1 MGFSDY
7 YVQTV
12 STPTPKAKGVIE
24 TSSSTSNPKDYGLE
38 DASEKESALIPDQEI
53 LDSTEEIYF
62 RDDVDTGVY
71 ELNVSSTLY
80 GLVFM

>member
-12 STPTPKAKGVIE
+12 STPTSKAKGVIE

-38 DASEKESALIPDQEI
+38 DSSEKESLLIPDQEI

-62 RDDVDTGVY
+62 REDVDTGVY
-71 ELNVSSTLY
+71 ELNVSTTW
-80 GLVFM
+80 FFF